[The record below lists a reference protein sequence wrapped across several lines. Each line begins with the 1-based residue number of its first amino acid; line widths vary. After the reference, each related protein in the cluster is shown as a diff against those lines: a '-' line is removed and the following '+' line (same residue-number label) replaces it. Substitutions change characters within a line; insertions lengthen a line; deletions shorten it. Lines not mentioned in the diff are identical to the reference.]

1 MIKAAIFDMDGV
13 LIDSEPFWREADI
26 QAFGSIGVQLTET
39 MCLQTMGM
47 SCIES
52 VRYWYKRYP
61 WENKELEQ
69 DKDEIEYFVVE
80 KIKKSGNP
88 MPGVEY
94 ILDFFEKNNILLALA
109 SSSSMHIIE
118 AVLDKLEIR
127 NRFKVFHSAQFEK
140 AGKPQP
146 DVFISTAR
154 LLQVKP
160 EECIVFEDSINGVIA
175 GLSAG
180 MKVIAVPEIHMQND
194 ERYQIAHIQ
203 INNLFDYTGQL
214 L

>member
-61 WENKELEQ
+61 WENKKLEQ
-69 DKDEIEYFVVE
+69 VKDEIEYFVVE